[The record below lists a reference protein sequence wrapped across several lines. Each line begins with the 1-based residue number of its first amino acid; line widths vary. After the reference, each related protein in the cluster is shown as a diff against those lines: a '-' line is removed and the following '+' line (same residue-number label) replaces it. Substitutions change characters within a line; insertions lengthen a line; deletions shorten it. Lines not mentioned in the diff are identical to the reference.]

1 MKNINKTSKDYSIEL
16 ANILQKNENYILAAL
31 ELHLAGNTIPFISRY
46 RKEMTGSM
54 DDEDLRVLFD
64 KYEGLVSLDERRNT
78 IINTLNELEVEDK
91 DLEEKILKAG
101 SLSELEDLYRP
112 YKPKKQTRADI
123 AKRRGA
129 DKLAKVI
136 LDLSP
141 EEVVMKAAQDLVEN
155 QVILENIN
163 KLETIEEALE
173 AASDY
178 LAGQISDNPDIRKD
192 LKRQLLNKGQ
202 IVTKNKTEEY
212 SVYSNY
218 YDFVSPLRK
227 LPSHQL
233 LAINRGEKT
242 KFLKVTLDLEERYWK
257 PHIEY
262 HLGILQDQ
270 GYSGNFLRN
279 VIDDSYKRLIKPSID
294 SEILGELTSIAHE
307 EALKIFGLNL
317 RNALL
322 VPPMKTDMVLA
333 LDPGYRNGCKWAVVN
348 KNGSVMDAG
357 LIFPVLFENRL
368 PQAKRTVLDMIKKHK
383 VETIVLGNGTA
394 SRETEEFLSELL
406 KENNLKV
413 PYLIVDESGA
423 SVYSASPISKEEL
436 PDMELNLRSA
446 VSLARRVLDP
456 LAELV
461 KIDPK
466 SIGVGQ
472 YQHDMNQKRLD
483 SILDGVTEGVV
494 NQVGVSLNTA
504 SFSLLSYVAG
514 INKSLAKNIVEYR
527 EEIGGFKNRQ
537 DLKKVKKLGEKT
549 FVQCAGFLRIEDPV
563 DPLDN
568 TFVHPESYDIAREL
582 IKDFSLKFYE
592 NNEIKEKDLMD
603 FANKHKVGLP
613 TLRDIVE
620 AISMPERDIRDD
632 FPAPVLITEI
642 KSIEDLK
649 EGQVLTGVVRN
660 VTSFGAF
667 VDLGVHQDGL
677 VHLSQL
683 SKKFVKD
690 PTSVVSVGD
699 VVKVRVLE
707 VDVNKKRISLSMKD
721 IWNLRINYLTYP
733 F

>member
-31 ELHLAGNTIPFISRY
+31 ELHLEGNTIPFISRY

-64 KYEGLVSLDERRNT
+64 KYEGLVSLDGRRNT

-677 VHLSQL
+677 VHVSQL

-721 IWNLRINYLTYP
+721 IWNLKISYLAYP